1 MRRELLA
8 SADADRLP
16 VDPRTKLT
24 LLVTISAFVL
34 GGSYEGSMQG
44 VMVVLSLVP
53 WVLLLVMRRWR
64 GGLLYALVFGGSLW
78 LELAALTRLDGLAN
92 FLAVT
97 LVGIFLRFTPS
108 VVMGYIVMTTT
119 TVSAFMAAMARLHL
133 PQQVAIPLAVM
144 LRFFPT
150 LAEEWRTIGEA
161 MRLRG
166 IRLGGGKMTRLLEYR
181 LVPMMISAVRLGE
194 ELSQAAL
201 TRGLG
206 APRRRTNC
214 THIGFGPWDGL
225 LLALCLGAVLAQGW
239 TWLH

>member
-16 VDPRTKLT
+16 LDPRTKLT

-34 GGSYEGSMQG
+34 GGSYEGIMQG
-44 VMVVLSLVP
+44 VMMVLSLVP
-53 WVLLLVMRRWR
+53 WVLLLVMCRWR

-78 LELAALTRLDGLAN
+78 LELVALTRLDGPAN

-108 VVMGYIVMTTT
+108 VAMGYIAMTTT

-150 LAEEWRTIGEA
+150 LAEEWRAIGEA

-166 IRLGGGKMTRLLEYR
+166 IRLGGKMTRLLEYR

-214 THIGFGPWDGL
+214 THIGFGPWDRL